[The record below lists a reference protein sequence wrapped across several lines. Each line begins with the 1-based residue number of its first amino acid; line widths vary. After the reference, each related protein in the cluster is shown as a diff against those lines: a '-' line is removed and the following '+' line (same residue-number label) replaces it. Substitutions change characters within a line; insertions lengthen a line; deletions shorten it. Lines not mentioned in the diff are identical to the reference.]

1 MSEHEIVMA
10 LERCGVRA
18 NPKARAALAKDLEAR
33 GVLCADITRAHQFL
47 VESREHNPAGAAR
60 VLATLLAS
68 DSQWRTFLAD
78 VGDVATRRAPT
89 QRTESGAGQRISPE
103 EQRVREYRAA
113 GLGDDEARMLSK
125 GGYAH
130 ARIVG
135 DGARP
140 ADVAKDNGVDPFEI
154 VHIAAHWA
162 DLFGQGRGALRK
174 ALQRAVKAG
183 LAAES
188 LLEEL
193 DHCPV
198 RSLGGEKPEPILT
211 GWRARAPRPTRTM
224 SAPLPTM
231 GDPEAVRALQEARRH
246 ARSVLERVKPQPARQ
261 PVAAAAGS
269 VWDGPVYGEG
279 DTTT

>member
-18 NPKARAALAKDLEAR
+18 NPKARAALAKSLEAR
-33 GVLCADITRAHQFL
+33 GVLCVDITRAHQFL
-47 VESREHNPAGAAR
+47 VESREHNAAGAAR
-60 VLATLLAS
+60 VLATLLA
-68 DSQWRTFLAD
+68 DDAQWRTFLAD
-78 VGDVATRRAPT
+78 VGDVATRRAP
-89 QRTESGAGQRISPE
+89 QRSESGAGQRISPE

-154 VHIAAHWA
+154 VHMAAHWA
-162 DLFGQGRGALRK
+162 DLFGQGRAALRK
-174 ALQRAVKAG
+174 ALDRAVKAG
-183 LAAES
+183 IAAES

-231 GDPEAVRALQEARRH
+231 GDPDAVRALQEARRH
-246 ARSVLERVKPQPARQ
+246 ARAVLERVKPQPEREL
-261 PVAAAAGS
+261 AATTAGN
-269 VWDGPVYGEG
+269 VWDSPVFGEEVK
-279 DTTT
+279 TT